1 MPTQKLQSQL
11 QQLRDQ
17 LSQTSTLSETE
28 RASLQA
34 LAQDITTRLADG
46 HPAKDQAS
54 LVDSLNLAVERF
66 EAEHPSLTGTL
77 RSIMQTLVNIGI

>member
-17 LSQTSTLSETE
+17 LSQTSTLSEVE

-34 LAQDITTRLADG
+34 LVQDITTRLADS

-77 RSIMQTLVNIGI
+77 RDVMQSLVSMGI